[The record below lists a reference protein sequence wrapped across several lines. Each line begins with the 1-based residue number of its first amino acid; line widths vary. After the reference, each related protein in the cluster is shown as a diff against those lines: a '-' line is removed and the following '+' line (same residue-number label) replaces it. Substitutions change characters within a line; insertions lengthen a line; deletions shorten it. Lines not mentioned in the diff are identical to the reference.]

1 MAVGENGVN
10 GKLVLPAVG
19 EETKNELDHVTTRYL
34 NSKGKYVQWMD
45 LWPRKHK
52 NATKKHVQ
60 VSTVHILNYNLNIM
74 FEGNRCE

>member
-1 MAVGENGVN
+1 MAAGENGVN
-10 GKLVLPAVG
+10 GKLVLLVVR
-19 EETKNELDHVTTRYL
+19 EEPKNDLDYVTTHYRNL
-34 NSKGKYVQWMD
+34 KGKYVQWMV